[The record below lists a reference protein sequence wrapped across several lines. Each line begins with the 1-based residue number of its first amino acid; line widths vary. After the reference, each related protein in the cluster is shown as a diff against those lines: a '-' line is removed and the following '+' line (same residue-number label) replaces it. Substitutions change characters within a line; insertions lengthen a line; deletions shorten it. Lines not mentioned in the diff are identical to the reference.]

1 MRTSNVLQKIRS
13 GECARFAAL
22 GHYLPF
28 FIRHGAHCGFD
39 AIWLDLEHRAMDQR
53 EVQSILALCHQYDI
67 DCMVRAST
75 LERTKLYR
83 YFEDGAAGLLMPLV
97 DDAATARHIA
107 RSVKFPPIGNRGLD
121 GAGLDADFGL
131 GASGFVEAA
140 NRETFIVIQIETCQA
155 LQNVEAIA
163 AVEGVDALF
172 IGPSDLSLRMALEG
186 GETTLEEATHRVAE
200 AAARHGKAWGM
211 AGGNGEDWTRWR
223 AMGAQLLIGS
233 GDFAL
238 TNVLKEAQE
247 AMDQA
252 LNSQ

>member
-121 GAGLDADFGL
+121 GAGLDAVFGL

-140 NRETFIVIQIETCQA
+140 NRETFVVIQIETCQA

-211 AGGNGEDWTRWR
+211 AGGNGEDWKRWR

>member
-131 GASGFVEAA
+131 GESGFVEAA
-140 NRETFIVIQIETCQA
+140 NRETFVVIQIETCQA
-155 LQNVEAIA
+155 LQHVEAIA

-211 AGGNGEDWTRWR
+211 AGGNGEDWKRWR

-247 AMDQA
+247 AMDRA
-252 LNSQ
+252 LNTQ

>member
-107 RSVKFPPIGNRGLD
+107 HSVKFPPIGNRGLD

-131 GASGFVEAA
+131 GESGFVEAA
-140 NRETFIVIQIETCQA
+140 NRETFVVIQIETCQA
-155 LQNVEAIA
+155 LQHVEAIA

-211 AGGNGEDWTRWR
+211 AGGNGEDWKRWR

-247 AMDQA
+247 AMDRA
-252 LNSQ
+252 LNTQ